1 MVTVSQVLE
10 AIRSHGVK
18 AAPGSSAQEGFSLR
32 YTAIGH
38 VHATL
43 VEGLSKYPY
52 SEPLIDALAQ
62 SMRDQGYEL
71 EVDDLTLIIK
81 KAPTP

>member
-10 AIRSHGVK
+10 EIRSHGVK

-43 VEGLSKYPY
+43 VDGYPEEIAARLVETLAGTLLS
-52 SEPLIDALAQ
+52 D
-62 SMRDQGYEL
+62 GYEL
-71 EVDDLTLIIK
+71 DVDDNTLIIRN
-81 KAPTP
+81 APTP